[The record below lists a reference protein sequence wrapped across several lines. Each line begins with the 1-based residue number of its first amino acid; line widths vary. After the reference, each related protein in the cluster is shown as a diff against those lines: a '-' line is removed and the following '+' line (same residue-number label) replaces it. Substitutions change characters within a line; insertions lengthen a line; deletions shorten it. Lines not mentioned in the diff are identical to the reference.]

1 MRPYPKITTT
11 QLAKICNVSQGTVDR
26 ALNNRPGISA
36 KTKQKVLEAAKK
48 YGYTPN
54 IHARYL
60 AGGKSMLVGIVVFDL
75 YNEFFSNMV
84 MEIEAI
90 CRSKN
95 YSTVVM
101 FSNKEKETEIECI
114 KRLAYMGVDAI
125 IMCPVSQGEQY
136 RSYLQSFNIPIVTL
150 LNEIEGIPCSGI
162 NDFQA
167 MKDVTQYVISKGYTE
182 IIYFAP
188 PLAYGD
194 ELNIHSQKQRFLGF
208 KEEASSFLKYCVK
221 TAEFDTDSINENTA
235 IICSTD
241 YHALQ
246 IIRKNDGKTKGIIGF
261 DNISILDL
269 CGIKIDSVAYP
280 IAHIAKNAVDI
291 IINNSKKSAYVP
303 HTIVKRGSI

>member
-114 KRLAYMGVDAI
+114 KRLAYMGVDGI

-150 LNEIEGIPCSGI
+150 
-162 NDFQA
+162 
-167 MKDVTQYVISKGYTE
+167 V
-182 IIYFAP
+182 
-188 PLAYGD
+188 
-194 ELNIHSQKQRFLGF
+194 
-208 KEEASSFLKYCVK
+208 
-221 TAEFDTDSINENTA
+221 
-235 IICSTD
+235 
-241 YHALQ
+241 
-246 IIRKNDGKTKGIIGF
+246 
-261 DNISILDL
+261 
-269 CGIKIDSVAYP
+269 
-280 IAHIAKNAVDI
+280 
-291 IINNSKKSAYVP
+291 
-303 HTIVKRGSI
+303 